1 MLRFAL
7 IAVFQAILAASP
19 ASQRHKSGLS
29 ESENAKPPS
38 LAVKAEIKVLHEGKD
53 PIVLAAKK
61 PEMVMRA
68 NIFAGEKF
76 WRFMYPIAGQTE
88 VPAGSLVFTTTA
100 DPNDMAGGGF
110 YLCSTKKDGDKV
122 YFNISTFGGGAP
134 KNDFATAKPAEIS
147 STKNPDGTFTFKVA
161 KPLAAGVYALYFADN
176 QYAWPF
182 VVK

>member
-1 MLRFAL
+1 MLRTAL
-7 IAVFQAILAASP
+7 LLALPAALVASP
-19 ASQRHKSGLS
+19 GPQRHKGGLS

-38 LAVKAEIKVLHEGKD
+38 MTVKAEIRVLQEGKE
-53 PIVLAAKK
+53 PIILAARK

-76 WRFMYPIAGQTE
+76 WRFLYPVAGQTE
-88 VPAGSLVFTTTA
+88 LPAGPMSFTTTA

-110 YLCSTKKDGDKV
+110 YLCSTKKDGDKA
-122 YFNISTFGGGAP
+122 YFNVSTFGGGAP
-134 KNDFATAKPAEIS
+134 KDDYVAVKPAEIA

-161 KPLAAGVYALYFADN
+161 KPLAPGVYALYFADN